1 MGTKVN
7 SDFVRNVAVSQPSGL
22 GGVNRNAPNDVYGAA
37 ITGHQSPE
45 NSYLIDGPSVN
56 NPACGVNGSPLT
68 VVLIDE
74 VSITA
79 GGYMPEHGRSL
90 DGALSAT
97 STTPGTR
104 GRRWLPHRG
113 SEPGNLPLHQAV
125 PRIEATSGGL
135 RRRWNRRRGPQVLF
149 SAGAVT

>member
-1 MGTKVN
+1 VN

-97 STTPGTR
+97 STTPGTWGDAGYLTGDPSQGICLSTKPFPGLKR
-104 GRRWLPHRG
+104 LPG
-113 SEPGNLPLHQAV
+113 DSGDGGIAAGV
-125 PRIEATSGGL
+125 PRFFFRPE
-135 RRRWNRRRGPQVLF
+135 Q
-149 SAGAVT
+149 